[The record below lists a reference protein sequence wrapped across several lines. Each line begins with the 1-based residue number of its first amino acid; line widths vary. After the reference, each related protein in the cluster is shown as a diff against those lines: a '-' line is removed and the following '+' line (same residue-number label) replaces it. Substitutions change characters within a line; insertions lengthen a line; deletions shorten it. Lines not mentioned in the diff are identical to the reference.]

1 MEHGR
6 RQGLGVERAIPQHHA
21 DEICCFCARH
31 PRVKIANYTVYIIFS
46 TGNFTSL
53 LFKPPQ
59 GSLRSSS
66 IAVKLFV
73 GTRFAESLP
82 MRFQTNHI
90 VRKDRT
96 IFFRLGLVALLLF
109 PFSQALAANSVTL
122 NTLETYGN
130 FHAGGITATVSGDDN
145 RNATADLQWR
155 RYGESSFRPGHPL
168 ARIDSIHFVGSL
180 FWLDPG
186 TDYEVQ
192 VTVIDP
198 DGVSGNPT
206 LVTGLK
212 TRSDTL
218 AEPATRTWY
227 VSPTGNDSHSGAD
240 PGNAFRTI
248 QRAANLSQ
256 PGDLVLIMPGLYRE
270 SVSVPRSGT
279 ANQPIVFRGTGTGV
293 IVDGAD
299 EGILNGAGWTL
310 GNGVYSRITGFP
322 TGHVATEIGRLFQ
335 YGALAELQ
343 TLAAGFP
350 GGFYFDGTTLHVKF
364 FDGSSPQGHKM
375 NVARYEDG
383 FYLSGLS
390 HVRVENLDIRHFGS
404 GSYGKGVYLRYCSN
418 VSVRQCRIH
427 DVGSA
432 GIWIKGG
439 SQNLVEENE
448 IWDTSIF
455 GWPWDLAKGSS
466 AENNG
471 IALTNEIGQGNV
483 IRRNTIHGTFN
494 GIGPCGSSAPATGVT
509 NETDLYD
516 NILYE
521 HTDDGME
528 PEGYCSNVRIWNNTL
543 RDVHMVFAVAPAA
556 PGPTYILRNVGY
568 RFGNTR
574 TSRQDGYT
582 ASALKIN
589 SGYST
594 PIGPLYLYHN
604 TFWTDAP
611 ATDAVALLNPGYS
624 TFIKARNNIMAG
636 TQYALYK
643 VNPATLDWNYDDL
656 FTTDTTRFVSWL
668 GTRYGTMGQ
677 FRSGTGQEL
686 NGLSVDPEFLNAPGG
701 DFRLPTGNALIDRGL
716 LIPGINDRYAGSGPD
731 VGALESAPVFP
742 GPAGPAGLRIE

>member
-1 MEHGR
+1 LPTRPYPLSFFG
-6 RQGLGVERAIPQHHA
+6 
-21 DEICCFCARH
+21 D
-31 PRVKIANYTVYIIFS
+31 T
-46 TGNFTSL
+46 
-53 LFKPPQ
+53 
-59 GSLRSSS
+59 
-66 IAVKLFV
+66 LFV
-73 GTRFAESLP
+73 AFRKNLKKPQELFRFSRGILIGTRFTESSP
-82 MRFQTNHI
+82 
-90 VRKDRT
+90 VRLHSNYIGQKDRS
-96 IFFRLGLVALLLF
+96 ILFSVGLLTLLLF
-109 PFSQALAANSVTL
+109 AFSEVLAANSVTL
-122 NTLETYGN
+122 QTLETYGN
-130 FHAGGITATVSGDDN
+130 FHAGGITVTVSGDDN
-145 RNATADLQWR
+145 RNAAVNLQWR
-155 RYGESSFRPGHPL
+155 LSGESSFKSAHPL
-168 ARIDSIHFVGSL
+168 TRIDSTHFAGSL
-180 FWLDPG
+180 FWLKPG

-192 VTVIDP
+192 VTLTDP

-206 LVTGLK
+206 LVAMLK

-218 AEPATRTWY
+218 VEPAMRTWY
-227 VSPTGNDSHSGAD
+227 VSPTGNDSNSGAD
-240 PGNAFRTI
+240 PDNAFRTI
-248 QRAANLSQ
+248 QRAANISQ
-256 PGDLVLIMPGLYRE
+256 PGDLVLVMPGLYRE
-270 SVSVPRSGT
+270 SVSLPRSGT
-279 ANQPIVFRGTGTGV
+279 ATQPIVFRGTGTGV

-299 EGILNGAGWTL
+299 EAMYRGANWTL
-310 GNGVYSRITGFP
+310 ENGVYSCFMGFP
-322 TGHVATEIGRLFQ
+322 TGHVVTELGRL
-335 YGALAELQ
+335 YKYSSLSELQ
-343 TLAAGFP
+343 TMAAGFP
-350 GGFYFDGTTLHVKF
+350 GGFYFAGEKLHVKF
-364 FDGSSPQGHKM
+364 PDGSSPQSHKM
-375 NVARYEDG
+375 HAARYEDG
-383 FYLSGLS
+383 FTLNSLS
-390 HVRVENLDIRHFGS
+390 HVRIENLEIRHFGS

-418 VSVRQCRIH
+418 VAVRQCRIH

-455 GWPWDLAKGSS
+455 GWPWGLAKGSS

-471 IALTNEIGQGNV
+471 IVLTNEIGQGNV
-483 IRRNTIHGTFN
+483 IRRNVIHGTFN
-494 GIGPCGSSAPATGVT
+494 GLGPCGSSAPPTGIT

-516 NILYE
+516 NTLYE

-556 PGPTYILRNVGY
+556 PGPTSILRNVGN

-604 TFWTDAP
+604 TFWTDST

-636 TQYALYK
+636 TRYALYK
-643 VNPATLDWNYDDL
+643 VNPVVLDWNYGDL

-668 GTRYGTMGQ
+668 GTRYGAMGQ

-701 DFRLPTGNALIDRGL
+701 DFRLPAGNALIDRGL
-716 LIPGINDRYAGSGPD
+716 LMPGINDQYAGSGPD
-731 VGALESAPVFP
+731 VGAVESAPVFS

>member
-1 MEHGR
+1 
-6 RQGLGVERAIPQHHA
+6 
-21 DEICCFCARH
+21 
-31 PRVKIANYTVYIIFS
+31 
-46 TGNFTSL
+46 
-53 LFKPPQ
+53 
-59 GSLRSSS
+59 
-66 IAVKLFV
+66 
-73 GTRFAESLP
+73 
-82 MRFQTNHI
+82 MRFQSIHL
-90 VRKDRT
+90 VQKYRSV
-96 IFFRLGLVALLLF
+96 FFASALVALLLF
-109 PFSQALAANSVTL
+109 PFSQALAATSVTL

-130 FHAGGITATVSGDDN
+130 FHAGGIIAAVSGDDN
-145 RNATADLQWR
+145 RNASADLQWR
-155 RYGESSFRPGHPL
+155 PTGESSFRQAHPL
-168 ARIDSIHFVGSL
+168 TRIDSTHFVGSL
-180 FWLDPG
+180 FWLNPG

-192 VTVIDP
+192 VTVTDP

-206 LVTGLK
+206 LATVLK
-212 TRSDTL
+212 TRADTL
-218 AEPATRTWY
+218 AEPGARTWY

-240 PGNAFRTI
+240 PGNAFRNI

-256 PGDLVLIMPGLYRE
+256 PGDLILILPGIYRE
-270 SVSVPRSGT
+270 SVSVPHSG
-279 ANQPIVFRGTGTGV
+279 AENQPIVFRGAGSGV

-299 EGILNGAGWTL
+299 GGIDNGVSWAAE
-310 GNGVYSRITGFP
+310 NGVYSRITGFP
-322 TGHVATEIGRLFQ
+322 TGHVATEMGRLYQ
-335 YGALAELQ
+335 YGSLSELQ
-343 TLAAGFP
+343 TMAAGFP
-350 GGFYFDGTTLHVKF
+350 GGFYFDGTKLYVKF
-364 FDGSSPQGHKM
+364 SDGSSPQSHKM
-375 NVARYEDG
+375 SVARYEDG
-383 FYLSGLS
+383 FYLSSLS
-390 HVRVENLDIRHFGS
+390 HIRIENLEIRHFGS

-418 VSVRQCRIH
+418 VAVRQCRIH
-427 DVGSA
+427 DVESA

-439 SQNLVEENE
+439 SQNLIEENE

-471 IALTNEIGQGNV
+471 VVLTNDIGQGNV

-556 PGPTYILRNVGY
+556 PGPTYVLRNVGY

-604 TFWTDAP
+604 TFWTDSP

-643 VNPATLDWNYDDL
+643 VNPVVLDWNYDDL
-656 FTTDTTRFVSWL
+656 FTADTTRFISWS
-668 GTRYGTMGQ
+668 GTRYGTMSQ
-677 FRSGTGQEL
+677 FQAGTGQEL
-686 NGLSVDPEFLNAPGG
+686 KGLSADPAFLNATGG
-701 DFRLPTGNALIDRGL
+701 DFHLSRASALIDRGL
-716 LIPGINDRYAGSGPD
+716 VIPGINDQYAGSGPD
-731 VGALESAPVFP
+731 VGALESGPAFP
-742 GPAGPAGLRIE
+742 GLSRPAGLRIE

>member
-1 MEHGR
+1 MRFHWIHIGR
-6 RQGLGVERAIPQHHA
+6 KERAA
-21 DEICCFCARH
+21 L
-31 PRVKIANYTVYIIFS
+31 FS
-46 TGNFTSL
+46 AGL
-53 LFKPPQ
+53 LAF
-59 GSLRSSS
+59 
-66 IAVKLFV
+66 
-73 GTRFAESLP
+73 
-82 MRFQTNHI
+82 
-90 VRKDRT
+90 
-96 IFFRLGLVALLLF
+96 LLY
-109 PFSQALAANSVTL
+109 PFSALLAANSVTL
-122 NTLETYGN
+122 DTLETYGN
-130 FHAGGITATVSGDDN
+130 FHAGGITAIVSGDDN
-145 RNATADLQWR
+145 RNSAADLQWR
-155 RYGESSFRPGHPL
+155 RAGASTFQQAHPL
-168 ARIDSIHFVGSL
+168 TRIDSTHFVGSL
-180 FWLDPG
+180 FWLSPG

-192 VTVIDP
+192 VTMTDP
-198 DGVSGNPT
+198 DGVSGNPSI
-206 LVTGLK
+206 LAGLK
-212 TRSDTL
+212 TRFDTL
-218 AEPATRTWY
+218 AEPGTRTWY
-227 VSPTGNDSHSGAD
+227 VSPTGDDSHSGTD

-256 PGDLVLIMPGLYRE
+256 PGDLILILPGIYRE

-279 ANQPIVFRGTGTGV
+279 ANQPIVFRGTASGV

-299 EGILNGAGWTL
+299 EGIGNGVSWTAE
-310 GNGVYSRITGFP
+310 NGVYSRVTGFQ
-322 TGHVATEIGRLFQ
+322 TDHVVTEMGRL
-335 YGALAELQ
+335 YKYSSLSELQ
-343 TLAAGFP
+343 TMAEGFP
-350 GGFYFDGTTLHVKF
+350 GGFYFDGTKLYVKF
-364 FDGSSPQGHKM
+364 SDGTSPQSHQM
-375 NVARYEDG
+375 LVARYEDG
-383 FYLSGLS
+383 FYLSSLS
-390 HVRVENLDIRHFGS
+390 HIRIENLEIRHFGS

-418 VSVRQCRIH
+418 VAVRQCRIH
-427 DVGSA
+427 DVESA

-439 SQNLVEENE
+439 SQNLIEENE

-471 IALTNEIGQGNV
+471 IVLTNEIGQGNV
-483 IRRNTIHGTFN
+483 IRRNAIHGTFN
-494 GIGPCGSSAPATGVT
+494 GIGPCGSSAPPAGIT

-556 PGPTYILRNVGY
+556 PGPTYILRNVGN

-643 VNPATLDWNYDDL
+643 VNPVLLDWNYDDL
-656 FTTDTTRFVSWL
+656 FTTDSARFISWL
-668 GTRYGTMGQ
+668 GTRYGTMSQ

-701 DFRLPTGNALIDRGL
+701 DFRLPPGSALIDRGL
-716 LIPGINDRYAGSGPD
+716 LIPGINDQYAGSGPD
-731 VGALESAPVFP
+731 VGALES
-742 GPAGPAGLRIE
+742 GPALPGFSRPAGLRIE